1 MSYSWIAINRK
12 YAEPGKGTMS
22 REFVV
27 WGLTQGRSDGVGI
40 GYVPLEAGVIALGK
54 QALGAAG
61 L

>member
-12 YAEPGKGTMS
+12 YAEPGKSTMW
-22 REFVV
+22 REFVG
-27 WGLTQGRSDGVGI
+27 WGLTRGQSDGVGI